1 MCVRSTTLALGL
13 ILAVLVSGPLIAAD
27 LGDVSGRWE
36 VTTRFAGGSYVAG
49 LNLLADGTGYKGR
62 GGFLVPGSD
71 FPFLYAGTRE
81 KDGLHLTILAA
92 DGKTRL
98 GDLLLKPNSSALSGS
113 GQLEGV
119 PITVIAHR
127 PLTRPPGAATMHVFD
142 PQIFYGSFSG
152 TNPPAL
158 RIFPGD
164 SVRTKTV
171 DSGGFDEHEVPR
183 TLAQNNPQTG
193 PFYIEGAMIGDTIA
207 VHFTKIR
214 PNRDTATQV
223 RARLNPNVVPPWY
236 HQQEAS
242 GWSAIW
248 KLDRESG
255 TATPDKPSEKLRN
268 LKIKLDPMLGCVAVA
283 PNRFESRETGD
294 LGSYGGNLDY
304 NQVREGTTVYLPVY
318 QAGALLTVG
327 DGHAAQGDGE
337 ITSQGLE
344 TSMDVEFTV
353 NLIKDQLLD
362 QPWAENGEFVMIS
375 GIGRSLQDALQVATA
390 GLANWLK
397 VYYQLN
403 SSEAATVLANSIHY
417 DVAEVVDGPFHVVA
431 RISKAQLGQLPKP
444 ASPETVYCMPY
455 TNCTDN

>member
-1 MCVRSTTLALGL
+1 MSVRLAALGL
-13 ILAVLVSGPLIAAD
+13 GLVLPVLVYGPLLAAD
-27 LGDVSGRWE
+27 REEVTGRWE
-36 VTTRFAGGSYVAG
+36 VTTEFAGGSYVAG
-49 LNLLADGTGYKGR
+49 MNLIANETGYKGR
-62 GGFLVPGSD
+62 GGYLVPGSD
-71 FPFLYAGTRE
+71 FPFLYAGTRQ

-92 DGKTRL
+92 NGKTRL
-98 GDLLLKPNSSALSGS
+98 GELLLKSQSGALNGK

-119 PITVIAHR
+119 PITVSAHR
-127 PLTRPPGAATMHVFD
+127 PLARPPGAARMHVFD
-142 PQIFYGSFSG
+142 PQIFYGNFSG

-158 RIFPGD
+158 HIFPGD

-171 DSGGFDEHEVPR
+171 DSSGFDEHGVPR

-193 PFYIEGAMIGDTIA
+193 PFYVEGAMIGDTLS

-223 RARLNPNVVPPWY
+223 RARLNPNVVPRWY
-236 HQQEAS
+236 QQRETS

-255 TATPDKPSEKLRN
+255 TATPEKPSDKLRN
-268 LKIKLDPMLGCVAVA
+268 LKIKLNPMLGCVAVA

-304 NQVREGTTVYLPVY
+304 NQIREGTTLYLPVY
-318 QAGALLTVG
+318 QAGALLTIG
-327 DGHAAQGDGE
+327 DGHATQGDGE

-353 NLIKDQLLD
+353 DLIKDQFLD
-362 QPWAENGEFVMIS
+362 QPWAQNSEFIMVS
-375 GIGRSLQDALQVATA
+375 GIGRSPAEALQVATG
-390 GLANWLK
+390 GLTNWLK

-403 SSEAATVLANSIHY
+403 SSEAATVLANAIHY
-417 DVAEVVDGPFHVVA
+417 DIAEVVDGAFHVVA
-431 RISKAQLGQLPKP
+431 KISKAQLGQLSKP
-444 ASPETVYCMPY
+444 SSPETVYCTPY